1 MSIAFLNRTSQVG
14 KRVRYVGLV
23 SVVVVTGL
31 LGAAAL
37 FIGKP
42 RVSPQAIASSVTR
55 APELLERA
63 WQLPV
68 AATFNRELVWQ
79 SNISRCGPASVA
91 NAYRS
96 LGDTANTEDRV
107 LAGTGRCWTGFC
119 ILGLTLDELADVAR
133 ANPQHKIAV
142 LRDFSEE
149 DFGSIF
155 GTRMIPDAATSLTV
169 PASDIFPRSAAI
181 LKPRIW
187 CSSSTST
194 RTTNHG

>member
-42 RVSPQAIASSVTR
+42 RVSPQAIATSVTR

-96 LGDTANTEDRV
+96 GGYGKHRGQVACRHGPVLDRFLYPRANLGRI
-107 LAGTGRCWTGFC
+107 GRCRTS
-119 ILGLTLDELADVAR
+119 
-133 ANPQHKIAV
+133 Q
-142 LRDFSEE
+142 S
-149 DFGSIF
+149 
-155 GTRMIPDAATSLTV
+155 AT
-169 PASDIFPRSAAI
+169 
-181 LKPRIW
+181 
-187 CSSSTST
+187 
-194 RTTNHG
+194 